1 MLLQMYQCCSKGD
14 LMKYKGYKEIKLTD
28 SQMAQFYSDPNI
40 WAKDLLE
47 NQYLL
52 IKDSTNEVV
61 DKYCKQN
68 GELRKVMFC
77 KLGGT
82 FTGAIKPRNSQ
93 QVCLF
98 DMLKDKTSKIKL
110 VTGRFGSG
118 KTLAMTNA
126 ALELIEKGKFDHIVW
141 VRNNVSVKDAPD
153 IGFLPGT
160 ELDKMMPF
168 LGPLIDHAGGEE
180 GVRKLLEENKLTVI
194 PLGHLRGRSLRN
206 SIVFCTECENLT
218 RQHLQLLMGRI
229 DEGSQL
235 WLDGDLKQRDKQI
248 FEQSAGLERMI
259 EQLAGNK
266 LFAYVHLE
274 KSERSEVAALADLL
288 D

>member
-1 MLLQMYQCCSKGD
+1 MD
-14 LMKYKGYKEIKLTD
+14 YKGYIEVEMNDDCL
-28 SQMAQFYSDPNI
+28 AQFYSN
-40 WAKDLLE
+40 KDLWAGDLYE
-47 NQYLL
+47 NQYML
-52 IKDSTNEVV
+52 IKDSTGEII
-61 DKYCKQN
+61 DKYCRQN
-68 GELRKVMFC
+68 GELRQVLYH

-82 FTGAIKPRNSQ
+82 FTGAVKPRNPQ

-118 KTLAMTNA
+118 KTMAMTVA
-126 ALELIEKGKFDHIVW
+126 ALELIEKGKFDKIVW
-141 VRNNVSVKDAPD
+141 VRNNVSVKDAPE

-160 ELDKMMPF
+160 EIDKLMPYVM
-168 LGPLIDHAGGEE
+168 PLADHAGGEE
-180 GVRKLLEENKLTVI
+180 GIKKMLENGTLEVI

-206 SIVFCTECENLT
+206 SIVFCSECENLT
-218 RQHLQLLMGRI
+218 RQHIQLLMGRI

-235 WLDGDLKQRDKQI
+235 WLDGDTKQRDRAI

-259 EQLAGNK
+259 ERLAGNK
-266 LFAYVHLE
+266 LFAHIHLE

-288 D
+288 DD

>member
-1 MLLQMYQCCSKGD
+1 MD
-14 LMKYKGYKEIKLTD
+14 YKGYIEVQFDDDRLAHFYNNKEVYAELFNLK
-28 SQMAQFYSDPNI
+28 
-40 WAKDLLE
+40 E
-47 NQYLL
+47 NQFFLVCD
-52 IKDSTNEVV
+52 KTGEVV
-61 DKYCKQN
+61 DRYCFQN
-68 GELRKVMFC
+68 GELRQVMFH

-82 FTGAIKPRNSQ
+82 YTGAIKPRNPQ

-118 KTLAMTNA
+118 KTIAMTTA
-126 ALELIEKGKFDHIVW
+126 ALELIEKGKFDKIVW
-141 VRNNVSVKDAPD
+141 VRNNVSVKDAPE

-160 ELDKMMPF
+160 EIDKLMPYVM
-168 LGPLIDHAGGEE
+168 PLADHAGGEE
-180 GVRKLLEENKLTVI
+180 GIKKMLENGTLEVI

-206 SIVFCTECENLT
+206 SIVFCSECENLT
-218 RQHLQLLMGRI
+218 CQHIQLLMGRI

-235 WLDGDLKQRDKQI
+235 WLDGDTKQRDRAI
-248 FEQSAGLERMI
+248 FEQSAGLERLVDR
-259 EQLAGNK
+259 LAGNK
-266 LFAYVHLE
+266 LFAHIHLE

>member
-1 MLLQMYQCCSKGD
+1 MD
-14 LMKYKGYKEIKLTD
+14 YKGYIELTFNDDQLSFFYNNKEMYEQDCNLK
-28 SQMAQFYSDPNI
+28 
-40 WAKDLLE
+40 E

-52 IKDSTNEVV
+52 IKDHTGEVI
-61 DKYCKQN
+61 DKYCYQN
-68 GELRKVMFC
+68 GELRQVPFH

-82 FTGAIKPRNSQ
+82 FTGAIKPRNPQ
-93 QVCLF
+93 QACLF

-126 ALELIEKGKFDHIVW
+126 ALELIEKGKFERIVW
-141 VRNNVSVKDAPD
+141 VRNNVNVKDAPE

-160 ELDKMMPF
+160 EIDKLMPYVM
-168 LGPLIDHAGGEE
+168 PLADHAGGEE
-180 GVRKLLEENKLTVI
+180 GIKKMLENGTLEVI

-206 SIVFCTECENLT
+206 CIVFCTECENLT
-218 RQHLQLLMGRI
+218 KQHIQLLMGRI

-235 WLDGDLKQRDKQI
+235 WLDGDTKQRDRAI
-248 FEQSAGLERMI
+248 FEQSAGLEKMI
-259 EQLAGNK
+259 SRLAGKK
-266 LFAYVHLE
+266 LFAHIHLE

-288 D
+288 DD

>member
-1 MLLQMYQCCSKGD
+1 MN
-14 LMKYKGYKEIKLTD
+14 YKGYIEIQLDDEKLASFYNNKEIYAEL
-28 SQMAQFYSDPNI
+28 Y
-40 WAKDLLE
+40 DLKE

-52 IKDSTNEVV
+52 IKDSTEEIV
-61 DKYCKQN
+61 DRYCYQN
-68 GELRKVMFC
+68 GELRQVMFC
-77 KLGGT
+77 KLGGN
-82 FTGAIKPRNSQ
+82 FTGAIKPRNPQ

-126 ALELIEKGKFDHIVW
+126 ALELIEKGKFERIIW

-160 ELDKMMPF
+160 ELEKLKPF

-180 GVRKLLEENKLTVI
+180 GVQKLLEEGKLVVI
-194 PLGHLRGRSLRN
+194 PLGHLRGRSLKN
-206 SIVFCTECENLT
+206 SIIFCSECENLT
-218 RQHLQLLMGRI
+218 RQHIQLLMGRV

-235 WLDGDLKQRDKQI
+235 WLDGDLKQRDKHI
-248 FEQSAGLERMI
+248 FEQSAGIERTV
-259 EQLAGNK
+259 ERLSGKK

-274 KSERSEVAALADLL
+274 KSERSEVAAMADLL
-288 D
+288 DD

>member
-1 MLLQMYQCCSKGD
+1 MD
-14 LMKYKGYKEIKLTD
+14 YKGYIELNLDDEKLAHFYNNKEAYAELYMMK
-28 SQMAQFYSDPNI
+28 
-40 WAKDLLE
+40 E

-52 IKDSTNEVV
+52 VKDSTGEVV
-61 DKYCKQN
+61 DKYCFQN
-68 GELRKVMFC
+68 GELRQVLFQ

-82 FTGAIKPRNSQ
+82 FTGAIKPRNPQ
-93 QVCLF
+93 QACLF

-118 KTLAMTNA
+118 KTMAMTVA
-126 ALELIEKGKFDHIVW
+126 ALELIEKGKFDKIVW
-141 VRNNVSVKDAPD
+141 VRNNVSVKDAPE

-160 ELDKMMPF
+160 EIDKLMPYVM
-168 LGPLIDHAGGEE
+168 PLADHAGGEE
-180 GVRKLLEENKLTVI
+180 GIKKMLENGTLEVI

-218 RQHLQLLMGRI
+218 KQHIQLLMGRI

-235 WLDGDLKQRDKQI
+235 WLDGDTKQRDRAI
-248 FEQSAGLERMI
+248 FEQSAGLEKMVAR
-259 EQLAGNK
+259 LAGNK
-266 LFAYVHLE
+266 LFAHIHLE

-288 D
+288 DD

>member
-1 MLLQMYQCCSKGD
+1 MD
-14 LMKYKGYKEIKLTD
+14 YKGYKEIELNND
-28 SQMAQFYSDPNI
+28 QLADFYTNR
-40 WAKDLLE
+40 AVYAEGLLE

-52 IKDSTNEVV
+52 IKDSTGEVV
-61 DKYCKQN
+61 DKYCLQN
-68 GELRKVMFC
+68 GELRQVLFC

-82 FTGAIKPRNSQ
+82 YTGAIKPRNPQ

-126 ALELIEKGKFDHIVW
+126 ALELIEKGKFERIVW
-141 VRNNVSVKDAPD
+141 VRNNVSVKDAPE

-160 ELDKMMPF
+160 EIEKLMPYVM
-168 LGPLIDHAGGEE
+168 PLADHAGGEE
-180 GVRKLLEENKLTVI
+180 GVKKMLENGALEVI
-194 PLGHLRGRSLRN
+194 PLGHLRGRSLRKC
-206 SIVFCTECENLT
+206 IVFCTECENLT
-218 RQHLQLLMGRI
+218 RQHIQLLMGRI

-235 WLDGDLKQRDKQI
+235 WLDGDTKQRDKEV
-248 FEQSAGLERMI
+248 FDKSAGLERLV
-259 EQLAGNK
+259 ERLAGNK
-266 LFAYVHLE
+266 LFAHVHLE

>member
-1 MLLQMYQCCSKGD
+1 MD
-14 LMKYKGYKEIKLTD
+14 YKGYKELTFND
-28 SQMAQFYSDPNI
+28 NQLAYFYNNKKSYEQECGL
-40 WAKDLLE
+40 KE

-52 IKDSTNEVV
+52 IKDYSGEVV
-61 DKYCKQN
+61 DKYCYQN
-68 GELRKVMFC
+68 GELRQVMFH

-82 FTGAIKPRNSQ
+82 FTGAIKPRNPQ
-93 QVCLF
+93 QICLF

-118 KTLAMTNA
+118 KTMAMTVA
-126 ALELIEKGKFDHIVW
+126 ALELIEKGKFDKIVW
-141 VRNNVSVKDAPD
+141 VRNNVSVKDAPE

-160 ELDKMMPF
+160 EIDKLMPYVM
-168 LGPLIDHAGGEE
+168 PLADHAGGEE
-180 GVRKLLEENKLTVI
+180 GVKKMLENGTLEVI

-218 RQHLQLLMGRI
+218 KQHIQLLMGRI

-235 WLDGDLKQRDKQI
+235 WLDGDTKQRDRAI
-248 FEQSAGLERMI
+248 FEQSAGLEKMVDR
-259 EQLAGNK
+259 LAGNK
-266 LFAYVHLE
+266 LFAHIHLE

-288 D
+288 DD